1 MAKAGD
7 GARRSDQ
14 RQRQALIQIRV
25 TDEEHLLFIRAAQK
39 CGAPGLATWAR
50 NLLHKGCGGPS
61 ASDRVLSGALGQL
74 AGRMQ
79 DIAHLAPKVPPEK
92 IVQAI
97 LRVSQELHD
106 VQRKVIGDDREGV
119 P

>member
-7 GARRSDQ
+7 GAPRSDQ

-25 TDEEHLLFIRAAQK
+25 TAAEHFAFRRAAQS
-39 CGAPGLATWAR
+39 CGASGLAAWAR

-61 ASDRVLSGALGQL
+61 ASDRVLSGVLGQL

-79 DIAHLAPKVPPEK
+79 EIAHLAPKVPPEK
-92 IVQAI
+92 IAQEI